1 MQSAVDKFAR
11 VFGACAILVSL
22 CSGCASGVPSAGP
35 MHAAELNY
43 FQVDC
48 RIADKQRAMLESMR
62 PTPEEIALNKLNPF
76 ADKHGDVITQINRNL
91 FLLKYCNQP

>member
-1 MQSAVDKFAR
+1 
-11 VFGACAILVSL
+11 
-22 CSGCASGVPSAGP
+22 
-35 MHAAELNY
+35 MHAKELNH

-48 RIADKQRAMLESMR
+48 RIADQQRVMLESMR

-76 ADKHGDVITQINRNL
+76 AAKHGDVISQINRNL